1 MKRIGLVVAC
11 EMSALHRRYGAP
23 EQVLPFAA
31 YNILKYTVSSNELFV
46 VESGVGEIAAAAATQ
61 MLICCCSVDLLMNF
75 GVVGGLTDEISRHR
89 TCVVKSVVHYPMDC
103 SQAESSMT
111 PGRYL
116 EYPSIY
122 IPADEA
128 LLRFALTHRPELYEV
143 VCASGDK
150 FIGDAA
156 EKAAL
161 HRDFGA
167 DICEM
172 EAAGILLTCNRN
184 RVPCLLLKM
193 VSDGLTGGA
202 QEFFDTFE
210 SASDACVSLLDELLH
225 TI

>member
-1 MKRIGLVVAC
+1 MKRIGLIVAC
-11 EMSALHRRYGAP
+11 EMNALHRRYGAP

-31 YNILKYTVSSNELFV
+31 YSVLKYTVNGNELFV
-46 VESGVGEIAAAAATQ
+46 VESGMGEIAAAAATQ
-61 MLICCCSVDLLMNF
+61 MLICCCKVDLLMNF
-75 GVVGGLTDEISRHR
+75 GVVGGLTEEISRHR
-89 TCVVKSVVHYPMDC
+89 ICIVKSVVHYPMDF
-103 SQAESSMT
+103 SQADPGMT
-111 PGRYL
+111 PGRYP

-122 IPADEA
+122 IPTDES
-128 LLRFALTHRPELYEV
+128 LLHFALTHQPDLCAV

-150 FIGDAA
+150 FIGDPA

-172 EAAGILLTCNRN
+172 EAAGILFTCNRN
-184 RVPCLLLKM
+184 HVPCLLLKM

-210 SASDACVSLLDELLH
+210 AASDACVALLDELLH
-225 TI
+225 AI